1 MYRYRNIHNMNDFN
15 EQGLNQ
21 LFDKLQSERQKI
33 VLEIKN
39 DTDMKN
45 EKILNAKLL
54 CIETL
59 IKNILKY
66 RNLILKER
74 MKDI

>member
-1 MYRYRNIHNMNDFN
+1 MNDFN

>member
-1 MYRYRNIHNMNDFN
+1 MNDFN

-45 EKILNAKLL
+45 EKLLNAKLL

-59 IKNILKY
+59 IKNVLKY